1 MAANL
6 AVRTEGL
13 PALDLWGKVLGR
25 DIPLLFKEDNQATIQ
40 IIKNGRNPTLRHVN
54 RTHRVNVDW
63 LTEVFRN
70 DKQISLVY
78 CKTDDMAADI
88 FTKPI
93 HNATKWI
100 PALSNINMIDTGP
113 LNLIKTNGTKNIV
126 KQ

>member
-1 MAANL
+1 MSI
-6 AVRTEGL
+6 
-13 PALDLWGKVLGR
+13 ALTALMSIVSQR
-25 DIPLLFKEDNQATIQ
+25 F
-40 IIKNGRNPTLRHVN
+40 
-54 RTHRVNVDW
+54 
-63 LTEVFRN
+63 FRN

-88 FTKPI
+88 FTKPF